1 MAGTAK
7 RAFEENAA
15 DIVRLIELHE
25 QIGGNA
31 PGRREGLEV
40 LNKSAIVLITSY
52 WEAYCEDVAN
62 EALAHII
69 KHARTAEALPQEL
82 RKQLAQEIKKASHDL
97 EIWKIADDGWKKYL
111 SDRIARISEDRNRR
125 LNTPKTEQINQ
136 LFFQSVGLRSVSDS
150 WKWSKK
156 MTISRAQKK
165 LDEFIELRG
174 AIAHRGKAAKSV
186 KKADVTNYFEFVKKL
201 VAETGKK
208 VNKHVLD
215 LTGHPL

>member
-1 MAGTAK
+1 MQL
-7 RAFEENAA
+7 
-15 DIVRLIELHE
+15 ISRLIELHE

-136 LFFQSVGLRSVSDS
+136 LFFQSVGLTSVSDS